1 MVSHHFLKASKRK
14 NFWLKSLSDKKIFNR
29 ISDLKLCASE
39 TESTASESVFPPLAP
54 FAFFLLISWSFLQNF
69 RTEVELIHLQGYRRN
84 ASTEEQVNLIYSTR
98 RFFFAQQTAEK
109 YRNESNIHSSL
120 YEWLNV
126 YFENINMRIFVND
139 VTAKKYP
146 LQKYLNFEIKDQV
159 TSLPDDP
166 LLIHTEGISVID
178 PFAQHLCIQ
187 ISIVSL

>member
-1 MVSHHFLKASKRK
+1 
-14 NFWLKSLSDKKIFNR
+14 
-29 ISDLKLCASE
+29 
-39 TESTASESVFPPLAP
+39 
-54 FAFFLLISWSFLQNF
+54 
-69 RTEVELIHLQGYRRN
+69 
-84 ASTEEQVNLIYSTR
+84 
-98 RFFFAQQTAEK
+98 
-109 YRNESNIHSSL
+109 
-120 YEWLNV
+120 
-126 YFENINMRIFVND
+126 MRIFVND